1 MMYTG
6 IDIVFIPRFNSWLQ
20 YSPTQLATIF
30 ASTEITQLTKLLSQ
44 STTDATQSIAMQFLA
59 SRFAAKEA
67 FYKALSSACA
77 DKKSITPFTF
87 RAIAR
92 HIEIHADSRWGSPR
106 LFLDTKN
113 FTAASGITLP
123 RISSTISISHE
134 KEYTIAHV
142 LLTVKE

>member
-6 IDIVFIPRFNSWLQ
+6 IDIVFIPRFNSWLN
-20 YSPTQLATIF
+20 YSPAQLATIF
-30 ASTEITQLTKLLSQ
+30 ASAEITQLTKLLSQ
-44 STTDATQSIAMQFLA
+44 ESTRTSQPIATQFLA

-77 DKKSITPFTF
+77 EKKSSTPFTF
-87 RAIAR
+87 RTIAR
-92 HIEIHADSRWGSPR
+92 HIEVTTDSRWGSPR

-123 RISSTISISHE
+123 HISSTISISHE

>member
-1 MMYTG
+1 MYTG
-6 IDIVFIPRFNSWLQ
+6 IDIVFIPRFNSWLH

-30 ASTEITQLTKLLSQ
+30 TSAEIIQLTKLLSQ
-44 STTDATQSIAMQFLA
+44 ESTDATQPIAMQFLA

-92 HIEIHADSRWGSPR
+92 HIEIHGDSRWGSPR
-106 LFLDTKN
+106 LLFNTQS

-123 RISSTISISHE
+123 RIVSTISISHE